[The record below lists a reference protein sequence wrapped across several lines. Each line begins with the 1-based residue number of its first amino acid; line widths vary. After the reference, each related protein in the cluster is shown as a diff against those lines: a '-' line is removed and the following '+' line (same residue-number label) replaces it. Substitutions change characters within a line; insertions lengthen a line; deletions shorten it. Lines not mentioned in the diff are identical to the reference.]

1 MPENTDTAPNSRRGR
16 RSGTTVV
23 LWVCQVLVA
32 LLFVMAGAVKLAGAV
47 EAVAMFEVIGAG
59 QWFRYFT
66 GVVELAGAV
75 GLLIPRLA
83 GLAAAGLICVM
94 IGALIVQ
101 GLFIGGSPVL
111 PIVLIVVNAWIA
123 WMRWPEMK
131 SLVGSSV
138 R

>member
-1 MPENTDTAPNSRRGR
+1 MPENTATASSSRRGR
-16 RSGTTVV
+16 RWGTTVV
-23 LWVCQVLVA
+23 LWVAQVLVA

-83 GLAAAGLICVM
+83 GLAAVGLICVM

-101 GLFIGGSPVL
+101 ALFIGGSPVL
-111 PIVLIVVNAWIA
+111 PIVVIVVNAWIA
-123 WMRWPEMK
+123 WMRWAETK
-131 SLVGSSV
+131 SLVSST